1 MPGATFLVG
10 DRVELRTV
18 EESDLE
24 FLQETTNHPDVR
36 RNVGSSAPTNGYAER
51 EWFEAMSTDDDA
63 QFLVWVDGDR
73 VGTVGLH
80 DVRPG
85 WGLAETGYF
94 FHPDHWGNG
103 YATEAVDLLCAY
115 GFRERR
121 LNKVAARTFAF
132 NEPSSRV
139 LENVG
144 FQQEG
149 TLRSEAFEG
158 GEHVDLLYWGLLAS
172 EHRPDGK

>member
-18 EESDLE
+18 EEADLD

-36 RNVGSSAPTNGYAER
+36 QNVGSSTPTNAFAER
-51 EWFEAMSTDDDA
+51 EWFESMSTDDDV
-63 QFLVWVDGDR
+63 QLLVWADGER

-80 DVRPG
+80 DFRPD
-85 WGLAETGYF
+85 WGLAETGYL
-94 FHPDHWGNG
+94 FHPDHWGQG
-103 YATEAVDLLCAY
+103 YATAAVDLLCAY

-132 NEPSSRV
+132 NEGSGRV
-139 LENVG
+139 LEKVG
-144 FQQEG
+144 FQREG
-149 TLRSEAFEG
+149 TLRNEAFER
-158 GEHVDLLYWGLLAS
+158 GEYVDLLYWGLLADES
-172 EHRPDGK
+172 ER

>member
-1 MPGATFLVG
+1 MSGATFLGG

-18 EESDLE
+18 EADDLD
-24 FLQETTNHPDVR
+24 FLRETTNHPDVR
-36 RNVGSSAPTNGYAER
+36 RNLGSSTPTNGHAER
-51 EWFEAMSTDDDA
+51 EWFERMSADDDA
-63 QFLVWVDGDR
+63 QFLVWADDER

-80 DVRPG
+80 DFRPG

-103 YATEAVDLLCAY
+103 YATEALELVCGY

-132 NEPSSRV
+132 NEASGRV
-139 LENVG
+139 LEKVG
-144 FQQEG
+144 FSQEG
-149 TLRSEAFEG
+149 THRNEAFER
-158 GEHVDLLYWGLLAS
+158 GEHVDLLYWGLLVD
-172 EHRPDGK
+172 EFDD

>member
-18 EESDLE
+18 EAADLD
-24 FLQETTNHPDVR
+24 FLRECTNHPKVR
-36 RNVGSSAPTNGYAER
+36 RNVGSSRPTNGYAER

-63 QFLVWVDGDR
+63 QFLVWADGER

-80 DVRPG
+80 DFRPG

-94 FHPDHWGNG
+94 FHPDHWGSG
-103 YATEAVDLLCAY
+103 HATEAVDLLCAY

-132 NEPSSRV
+132 NEASGRV
-139 LENVG
+139 LEKVG
-144 FQQEG
+144 FRREG
-149 TLRSEAFEG
+149 TLRNEAFED
-158 GEHVDLLYWGLLAS
+158 GEYVDLLYWGLLA
-172 EHRPDGK
+172 EEFDG

>member
-1 MPGATFLVG
+1 MGPLFLAG

-18 EESDLE
+18 EEDDLD
-24 FLQETTNHPDVR
+24 FLQECTNRPDVR
-36 RNVGSSAPTNGYAER
+36 QNLGSSRPTNGHAER
-51 EWFEAMSTDDDA
+51 EWFESTSTDEDA
-63 QFLVWVDGDR
+63 QFLVWADDER

-80 DVRPG
+80 RFHPD

-103 YATEAVDLLCAY
+103 YATEAVDLVCRY

-121 LNKVAARTFAF
+121 LNKVAARTFEF
-132 NEPSSRV
+132 NEASGRV

-144 FQQEG
+144 FQREG
-149 TLRSEAFEG
+149 THRKEAFER
-158 GEHVDLLYWGLLAS
+158 GEHVDVLYWGLLA
-172 EHRPDGK
+172 EAFDG